1 MGVHVD
7 CMISVLGI
15 GYGRIHRII
24 EPKRQMRKAQHM
36 AKLDEMKNECH
47 KEFIRKVGQGDDA
60 KAAEL
65 LKKKQISVIANLL

>member
-1 MGVHVD
+1 
-7 CMISVLGI
+7 
-15 GYGRIHRII
+15 
-24 EPKRQMRKAQHM
+24 MRKAQHM